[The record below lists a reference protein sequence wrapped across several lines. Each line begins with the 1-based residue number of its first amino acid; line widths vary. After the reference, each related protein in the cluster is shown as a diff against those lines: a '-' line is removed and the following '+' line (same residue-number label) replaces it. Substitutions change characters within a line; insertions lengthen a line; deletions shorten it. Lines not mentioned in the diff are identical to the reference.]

1 MAETISVAEWIGHLD
16 KDYLSTFI
24 KDGGSA
30 IKFAVTDDEHT
41 RTMKDLVRS
50 RGEELGYLVVDIDAE
65 NSRFHMPQDIFFSM
79 ASQVDWRLTARKIIL
94 RLAEELNY
102 RTNDIDATSDGNV
115 YEAIGNASN
124 MDAGEVLT
132 TLRPGITRSIFRNR
146 SMSKDF
152 RVAMF
157 HLCSL
162 EGTSGDHIFY
172 GGQPII
178 DWLTGSNTRVTSVR
192 PFSIYNTVNRTTAK
206 YFLESALYWFHYVG
220 FTGTL
225 MMLDNSRV
233 TVIKRPTDGSRYYTR
248 PMALESYQLLRE
260 FIDSA
265 ERMTAT
271 MMLTISTGEFLNVES
286 DPRSRGIGAYQ
297 ALQTRIMDDVKD
309 RNLINPVA
317 SLVRLA

>member
-1 MAETISVAEWIGHLD
+1 MAENLSVGDWIGHLD
-16 KDYLSTFI
+16 KDYLTTFI

-30 IKFAVTDDEHT
+30 IKFAVTDGEHK
-41 RTMKDLVRS
+41 RTVKDLVGS
-50 RGEELGYLVVDIDAE
+50 RGEELGYLVVNINAE
-65 NSRFHMPQDIFFSM
+65 DSRFHMPQDIFFSM
-79 ASQVDWRLTARKIIL
+79 ASQVDWRLTARKFIL
-94 RLAEELNY
+94 RLAKELNY
-102 RTNDIDATSDGNV
+102 RTGDIDATSDGNV
-115 YEAIGNASN
+115 YEAIGEANN
-124 MDAGEVLT
+124 TDAETVLVA
-132 TLRPGITRSIFRNR
+132 LKPGFADRIFRNR

-157 HLCSL
+157 HLCNL
-162 EGTSGDHIFY
+162 EGTPRDHIYY

-178 DWLTGSNTRVTSVR
+178 DWLTGTTTRLGSVK

-233 TVIKRPTDGSRYYTR
+233 TVVKRPTDGSRYYTR
-248 PMALESYQLLRE
+248 AMAMQYYEVLRQ

-265 ERMTAT
+265 QRLTAT
-271 MMLTISTGEFLNVES
+271 VILAISTSEFLDVE
-286 DPRSRGIGAYQ
+286 PGRRSRGVGIYP
-297 ALQTRIMDDVKD
+297 ALQTRIMDDVRD
-309 RNLINPVA
+309 RNLLNPVA

>member
-1 MAETISVAEWIGHLD
+1 MAEDISVADWIGHLD

-24 KDGGSA
+24 KDGGST
-30 IKFAVTDDEHT
+30 IKFVVTDDE
-41 RTMKDLVRS
+41 RNPIVKDMVRS
-50 RGEELGYLVVDIDAE
+50 RGEELGYLVVGIDSE
-65 NSRFHMPQDIFFSM
+65 DSRFHMPQDIFFSM
-79 ASQVDWRLTARKIIL
+79 ASQVDWRLTARKFIL
-94 RLAEELNY
+94 RLAKDLHY
-102 RTNDIDATSDGNV
+102 RTSDIDATSDGNV
-115 YEAIGNASN
+115 YEAIGNANN
-124 MDAGEVLT
+124 MNSEAILMA
-132 TLRPGITRSIFRNR
+132 LRPGFQDRIFRNR

-157 HLCSL
+157 HLCNL
-162 EGTSGDHIFY
+162 EGTPRDHIYY

-178 DWLTGSNTRVTSVR
+178 DWLTGTNNKVTSVR
-192 PFSIYNTVNRTTAK
+192 PFSIYNTINRTTAK

-233 TVIKRPTDGSRYYTR
+233 TVVKRPTDGSRYYTR

-271 MMLTISTGEFLNVES
+271 MMLTISTSEFLNVES
-286 DPRSRGIGAYQ
+286 GPRSRGIGAYP